1 MDEEDNTDELMPEII
16 EATQNEI
23 TSEEEEESEQEDI
36 IEPKQDIEV
45 NDMFED
51 SDNNKENDEKNENIE
66 EKPIEPLFVKK
77 VKNETEPK
85 ENKKQVE
92 FIETVKKNIKGSTN
106 ENSQKRKKQLE
117 HLRMMRERKKQL
129 AEERSQQ
136 QEPKTPRPKKERPR
150 TPEERPRTPEEKNIV
165 KFNPDELEDF
175 MENIAIKSI
184 QKYKEQKKAKEKKK
198 AVEKPP
204 SPKLEAVRPPNPI
217 NNIVNHQ
224 WREED
229 LYANFF

>member
-1 MDEEDNTDELMPEII
+1 MDEEDNADELMPEII

-23 TSEEEEESEQEDI
+23 TSEEEESEQEDI
-36 IEPKQDIEV
+36 IEPKQHIQSNDI
-45 NDMFED
+45 FED
-51 SDNNKENDEKNENIE
+51 SNNNNENDENIE

-77 VKNETEPK
+77 VKNETEPN
-85 ENKKQVE
+85 ENKTQVE
-92 FIETVKKNIKGSTN
+92 FIETVKKNIKGSAN

-129 AEERSQQ
+129 AEERTQQ
-136 QEPKTPRPKKERPR
+136 QEPKTKKERPR

-198 AVEKPP
+198 AIEKQP
-204 SPKLEAVRPPNPI
+204 SPKRETVRPPNPI
-217 NNIVNHQ
+217 NNIIKPQ
-224 WREED
+224 WTEEE
-229 LYANFF
+229 LYEGFF